1 MGFTGSIPVVG
12 STHKTCDKTPGNL
25 KEESDGEEEV

>member
-12 STHKTCDKTPGNL
+12 STKHGVIKERL
-25 KEESDGEEEV
+25 KAQGARCRGD